1 MTRVYAVQWEG
12 KGPIIASIRK
22 FPGRKKPFGVAWR
35 DPGTKTQRWKYFATK
50 READAFRDTVS
61 PELRQGTYVDQR
73 PFPFKTYS
81 TDWLARTQPTIS
93 PNTHAL
99 HEWAVN
105 GFLIP
110 AFNMMA
116 IQALRPVQIE
126 QWQAALLSQGK
137 PGPRSVQIIRGVLH
151 TILEDAVA
159 KGVIFLNPLATVR
172 RFEVPEQ
179 ELHYLDVP
187 QLKPLCE
194 KAGAFYAALFLTMAF
209 CGLRIGEATGLQGS
223 DADLERRRLWVRR
236 QAIWRRKK
244 DCPAGEP
251 RWKLV
256 EPKSRAGKRVVEIPA
271 GLVPL
276 LIAHRASLD
285 GSNPLNLVFPSQTG
299 TPLYPKNIRRRQ
311 FLPALQAL
319 GIVGVRQH
327 DFRRTFI
334 ALHVEAGTHPKLV
347 QERVGHSS
355 IGLTMDTYGKIAG
368 RMTLAQEQEA
378 RFEVLAARAL
388 PAPLPVEPTT
398 NPGTNTATDSD
409 HNPARNSDPENNP

>member
-1 MTRVYAVQWEG
+1 M
-12 KGPIIASIRK
+12 
-22 FPGRKKPFGVAWR
+22 
-35 DPGTKTQRWKYFATK
+35 YFAK
-50 READAFRDTVS
+50 RRDAEAFKDRVS
-61 PELRQGTYVDQR
+61 TDMRQGTYVDQR
-73 PFPFKTYS
+73 PAPFKPYS
-81 TDWLARTQPTIS
+81 ADWLARVQPTVS

-105 GFLIP
+105 GFLNP
-110 AFNMMA
+110 AFGMMA
-116 IQALRPVQIE
+116 VQALRPDQIE
-126 QWQAALLSQGK
+126 RWQAELLLKGK

-159 KGVIFLNPLATVR
+159 KGVIFVNPLTRVR
-172 RFEVPEQ
+172 RFEVPER

-187 QLKPLCE
+187 QLKLLCE
-194 KAGAFYAALFLTMAF
+194 KAGAFYAVLFILMAF
-209 CGLRIGEATGLQGS
+209 CGLRIGETTGLQWS
-223 DADLERRRLWVRR
+223 DVDLERRRLWIRR

-244 DCPAGEP
+244 DCPHGEP

-256 EPKSRAGKRVVEIPA
+256 EPKSKAGKRVVEIPA

-276 LIAHRASLD
+276 LIAHRARLD
-285 GSNPLNLVFPSQTG
+285 GPNPLDLIFPSETG
-299 TPLYPKNIRRRQ
+299 TPLYPKNVRRRH

-355 IGLTMDTYGKIAG
+355 IALTMDVYGKIAG
-368 RMTLAQEQEA
+368 KMALATEQEA
-378 RFEVLAARAL
+378 RFEALAARAL
-388 PAPLPVEPTT
+388 PAPVPVEPST
-398 NPGTNTATDSD
+398 NSSTSSIIEAKGEPAKDS
-409 HNPARNSDPENNP
+409 E